1 MMATNSPASMR
12 SETPCS
18 TSTASVP
25 RLKVLRMSFSSMA
38 AGPRGAFIAAVPE
51 ARSYPRAPRAALR
64 AARLRRLVLDG
75 DPLTFLEPGAHLGR
89 DPVAHAERHLA
100 HFDRAVGPHHLDVR
114 CSRSE
119 EHTSEL
125 QSLMRTS

>member
-51 ARSYPRAPRAALR
+51 ARSYTRAPRAALR
-64 AARLRRLVLDG
+64 AARLRRLVLHG
-75 DPLTFLEPGAHLGR
+75 DPLTFLQPGPPLGR
-89 DPVAHAERHLA
+89 APVAHSHPPLA
-100 HFDRAVGPHHLDVR
+100 PFHRSVGPPHPARGSDNCRDGEKGIV
-114 CSRSE
+114 
-119 EHTSEL
+119 T
-125 QSLMRTS
+125 